1 MCNVAENGDRRR
13 WKKVNL
19 VISVDPQLE
28 GHSSGKLVSFA
39 PLRNAVGVDL
49 TLDVD
54 VLVGG
59 DVEELDGNQRL
70 RVVDLQRRGRSLNS
84 AQRRCFHS

>member
-1 MCNVAENGDRRR
+1 MCSVAENEDRRR
-13 WKKVNL
+13 CKKVNL
-19 VISVDPQLE
+19 VVSVDPQLE

-39 PLRNAVGVDL
+39 PLGDVVGVDL
-49 TLDVD
+49 TLDAD

-70 RVVDLQRRGRSLNS
+70 RVVHLQRRDAL
-84 AQRRCFHS
+84 